1 MYFILT
7 CTEHTCTCIYF
18 AGYIG
23 CVCSYMCNFFQGV
36 KVDPKNAE
44 GMGGLV
50 WADQRATLTGGWV
63 LVYINSVPCL
73 HALHSYI
80 RVMRSHVLHV
90 VCSTC
95 IRPVCVCML
104 LMTIFTMVCF
114 QYMNFTMKIVHK
126 VCVLVHLPVNIIM
139 IVRFWHCKNMSS
151 LWTAYIP
158 QCIIL

>member
-23 CVCSYMCNFFQGV
+23 CVCSYLCNFFQGV

-63 LVYINSVPCL
+63 LVYINCPSFTCIAQL
-73 HALHSYI
+73 HKSDEI
-80 RVMRSHVLHV
+80 TRTT
-90 VCSTC
+90 CS

-126 VCVLVHLPVNIIM
+126 VCVLVHLAVNIIM
-139 IVRFWHCKNMSS
+139 IVRF
-151 LWTAYIP
+151 
-158 QCIIL
+158 